1 LSVIHQLPSQ
11 PPRTIPGVSPRLRGR
26 LRRFFALA
34 TRISP
39 RLAARLALELFLRPP
54 RRRMDAE
61 DAPVVARAARRSL
74 VLGRGRIH
82 ALEWT
87 PRQDGGTPVPRPAV
101 LLLHGWGSHA
111 ARFGSF
117 VEPMLAAGWRVIAL
131 DAPAHGESTGR
142 RSDLGQF
149 RDALAA
155 ALDELAPVRGIVAHS
170 LGAAAAVWLLAD
182 EPHRDVRSLVVVGMP
197 RDVGYMMESF
207 MLVLDLRDDVRE
219 LLRRRFVA
227 RFGTAPEGFSAHAL
241 AARLRVPTLV
251 VHDEDDDVA
260 PLEHASHFA
269 LGLGRGRLSIT
280 RGLNHSGP
288 LRDATTIANIVA
300 FVDEHAT
307 A

>member
-1 LSVIHQLPSQ
+1 LTAAQHRPSQ
-11 PPRTIPGVSPRLRGR
+11 PPRTIPGVSTELRHR
-26 LRRFFALA
+26 LRRFFTVA
-34 TRISP
+34 TRVSP
-39 RLAARLALELFLRPP
+39 RLAARLALEMFLRPP

-61 DAPVVARAARRSL
+61 DVPVVARATRRTL

-82 ALEWT
+82 ALEWIAD
-87 PRQDGGTPVPRPAV
+87 PHAGAAAPRPAV

-117 VEPMLAAGWRVIAL
+117 VEPMLAADWRVIAL
-131 DAPAHGESTGR
+131 DAPAHGGSTGR

-149 RDALAA
+149 RNALAA
-155 ALDELAPVRGIVAHS
+155 ALDELAPVRAIVAHS

-197 RDVGYMMESF
+197 RDVGYMLESF
-207 MLVLDLRDDVRE
+207 MLVLDLREDVRQ

-227 RFGTAPEGFSAHAL
+227 RFGTVPEGFSAHAL

-260 PLEHASHFA
+260 PLEHATRFA
-269 LGLGRGRLSIT
+269 LGLDHGRLNVT

-300 FVDEHAT
+300 FVSEHAT

>member
-1 LSVIHQLPSQ
+1 MSVVHSRPSR
-11 PPRTIPGVSPRLRGR
+11 PPRAIPGVSPRLRKR
-26 LRRFFALA
+26 LRAFFALA
-34 TRISP
+34 TRLSP

-54 RRRMDAE
+54 RRRMDAA
-61 DAPVVARAARRSL
+61 DSPVVARATRRSL

-82 ALEWT
+82 ALEWR
-87 PRQDGGTPVPRPAV
+87 PEAQAAGTPAPAV
-101 LLLHGWGSHA
+101 LLLHGWGSHG

-142 RSDLGQF
+142 HSDLGQF
-149 RDALAA
+149 REALAA
-155 ALDELAPVRGIVAHS
+155 ALDELAPVRAIVAHS

-182 EPHRDVRSLVVVGMP
+182 EPHRDVQSLVVVGMP
-197 RDVGYMMESF
+197 RDIGYMMESF

-241 AARLRVPTLV
+241 ASRLRVPTLV

-260 PLEHASHFA
+260 PLDHATDFA
-269 LGLGRGRLSIT
+269 VGLGRGRLSIT

-288 LRDATTIANIVA
+288 LRDAATIANIVE
-300 FVDEHAT
+300 FVAEHIT

>member
-1 LSVIHQLPSQ
+1 MSVVQHRPSQ
-11 PPRTIPGVSPRLRGR
+11 SPRTIPGVSPGLRQR

-34 TRISP
+34 TRLSP

-54 RRRMDAE
+54 RRRMDTE
-61 DAPVVARAARRSL
+61 DAPVVARATRRLL
-74 VLGRGRIH
+74 VVGRGRIH
-82 ALEWT
+82 AYDWG
-87 PRQDGGTPVPRPAV
+87 PPAHSDGAAPRPAV

-117 VEPMLAAGWRVIAL
+117 VEPMLAAGWRVIAI

-142 RSDLGQF
+142 RSDIGQF
-149 RDALAA
+149 REALAA
-155 ALDELAPVRGIVAHS
+155 ALDELAPVRAIVAHS

-182 EPHRDVRSLVVVGMP
+182 EPHREVRSLVVVGMP

-207 MLVLDLRDDVRE
+207 MMVLDLREDVRE

-227 RFGTAPEGFSAHAL
+227 RFGAAPEGFSAHAL

-260 PLEHASHFA
+260 PIEHATRFA
-269 LGLGRGRLSIT
+269 VGLARGRLNMT

-300 FVDEHAT
+300 FVAEHLT

>member
-1 LSVIHQLPSQ
+1 LSATPQRPPQ
-11 PPRTIPGVSPRLRGR
+11 PPRTIPGVSPRLRRR

-34 TRISP
+34 TRLSP

-61 DAPVVARAARRSL
+61 DAPVVARATRRSL

-82 ALEWT
+82 ALEWR
-87 PRQDGGTPVPRPAV
+87 PEQPPAAAPRPAV

-117 VEPMLAAGWRVIAL
+117 VEPMLESGWRVIAL
-131 DAPAHGESTGR
+131 DAPAHGESSGR

-149 RDALAA
+149 RDALGA
-155 ALDELAPVRGIVAHS
+155 ALDELAPVRAIVAHS
-170 LGAAAAVWLLAD
+170 LGAAAATWLLAD

-241 AARLRVPTLV
+241 ATRLRVPTLV

-260 PLEHASHFA
+260 PIEHATRFA
-269 LGLGRGRLSIT
+269 VDLDRGRLTIT

-300 FVDEHAT
+300 FVAEHAT

>member
-1 LSVIHQLPSQ
+1 V
-11 PPRTIPGVSPRLRGR
+11 RRR
-26 LRRFFALA
+26 LRRFFEWA
-34 TRISP
+34 TRLSP

-61 DAPVVARAARRSL
+61 DAPVVARATRRSL
-74 VLGRGRIH
+74 ALGRGRIH
-82 ALEWT
+82 ALEWS
-87 PRQDGGTPVPRPAV
+87 PEPDSAAPLPAV

-149 RDALAA
+149 RDALGAT
-155 ALDELAPVRGIVAHS
+155 LDELAPVRAIVAHS

-207 MLVLDLRDDVRE
+207 MLVIDLREDVRE
-219 LLRRRFVA
+219 LVRRRFVA

-241 AARLRVPTLV
+241 AARLRVPTMV

-260 PLEHASHFA
+260 PLEHATRFA
-269 LGLGRGRLSIT
+269 GDLGRGRLSIT

-300 FVDEHAT
+300 FVDEHVT
-307 A
+307 T

>member
-1 LSVIHQLPSQ
+1 V
-11 PPRTIPGVSPRLRGR
+11 
-26 LRRFFALA
+26 A

-39 RLAARLALELFLRPP
+39 RFAARLALELFVRPP
-54 RRRMDAE
+54 RRRTDAQ
-61 DAPVVARAARRSL
+61 DLPVVARATRRAL
-74 VLGRGRIH
+74 RLGRGRLH
-82 ALEWT
+82 AYEWS
-87 PRQDGGTPVPRPAV
+87 PAPASSAPLPAV

-117 VEPMLAAGWRVIAL
+117 VEPMLAAGWRVIAI

-149 RDALAA
+149 RGALGA
-155 ALDELAPVRGIVAHS
+155 ALEELAPVQAIVAHS
-170 LGAAAAVWLLAD
+170 LGAAAAVWLLA
-182 EPHRDVRSLVVVGMP
+182 EAPHRDVRSLVVVGMP

-207 MLVLDLRDDVRE
+207 MLVLDLRADVRAQ
-219 LLRRRFVA
+219 LRRQFVA
-227 RFGTAPEGFSAHAL
+227 RFGTTPESFSAHAL
-241 AARLRVPTLV
+241 AARLLLPTMV

-260 PLEHASHFA
+260 PLEHARLFA
-269 LGLGRGRLSIT
+269 TGLGDGRLSIT

-300 FVDEHAT
+300 FIGEQTISQAT

>member
-1 LSVIHQLPSQ
+1 
-11 PPRTIPGVSPRLRGR
+11 VSPQLRLR
-26 LRRFFALA
+26 LRRFFAIA

-39 RLAARLALELFLRPP
+39 HLAARLALEMFLRPP
-54 RRRMDAE
+54 RRRLDAQDE
-61 DAPVVARAARRSL
+61 PVIARASRRSL
-74 VLGRGRIH
+74 RLGRGRVQ
-82 ALEWT
+82 AFEWS
-87 PRQDGGTPVPRPAV
+87 PRGDGPAAPRPAV

-117 VEPMLAAGWRVIAL
+117 VEPMLAAGWRVIAI

-149 RDALAA
+149 RSALAA
-155 ALDELAPVRGIVAHS
+155 ALDELAPVQSIVAHS

-182 EPHRDVRSLVVVGMP
+182 EPHRDVRSLVTVGMP

-207 MLVLDLRDDVRE
+207 VLILGLREDVRRQ
-219 LLRRRFVA
+219 LFRKFTR
-227 RFGTAPEGFSAHAL
+227 RFGTDPESFSAHAL
-241 AARLRVPTLV
+241 ADRLHLPTLV
-251 VHDEDDDVA
+251 VHDQDDDVA
-260 PLEHASHFA
+260 PFEHARAFA
-269 LGLGRGRLSIT
+269 TGLGRGRLSLS

-300 FVDEHAT
+300 FIGEHAT

>member
-1 LSVIHQLPSQ
+1 
-11 PPRTIPGVSPRLRGR
+11 
-26 LRRFFALA
+26 
-34 TRISP
+34 
-39 RLAARLALELFLRPP
+39 
-54 RRRMDAE
+54 MDAE
-61 DAPVVARAARRSL
+61 DVPVVARATRRSL
-74 VLGRGRIH
+74 VLGQGTIH
-82 ALEWT
+82 ALEWS
-87 PRQDGGTPVPRPAV
+87 PEPHAGAAAPRPAV

-117 VEPMLAAGWRVIAL
+117 VEPMLAVGWRVIAL
-131 DAPAHGESTGR
+131 DAPAHGQSTGR

-155 ALDELAPVRGIVAHS
+155 ALDELAPVRAIVAHS

-182 EPHRDVRSLVVVGMP
+182 APHRDVRALVVVGMP

-207 MLVLDLRDDVRE
+207 ALVLGLREDVRE
-219 LLRRRFVA
+219 LLRRRFAA

-260 PLEHASHFA
+260 PLDHATGFA
-269 LGLGRGRLSIT
+269 IGLDRGRLSIT

-288 LRDATTIANIVA
+288 LRDATTISNIVE
-300 FVDEHAT
+300 FVAEHTT